1 MEHIRYEVEGRVGVI
16 TLDRT
21 EKANAVDQQTL
32 DELNESFEAA
42 AADREVRVI
51 VLRAEGKHFCAG
63 HDISA
68 SNEALGDGGDG
79 AGGADGAD
87 GGQKP
92 RSAVDW
98 QERGLQAIYEWE
110 TIHYLGYSRRWRD
123 IPKPTIAAVQG
134 QCIAGGLMLCWP
146 CDLIIA
152 ADNAKFSDPVV
163 RMGIGG
169 VEYHGHTWELGPR
182 KAKEMLFTAKPIAAD
197 EALALG
203 MVNRVVPLADLL
215 DETMALAHE
224 IAEMHPFGLAQ
235 AKRAVNQTMDIQGFY
250 NALQSVFDIHQ
261 RGHGNALSVSGY
273 PILVNLDQMK
283 GGSGASQG
291 KTGKAG

>member
-1 MEHIRYEVEGRVGVI
+1 MEHIRYEVEGRVGVL
-16 TLDRT
+16 TLART
-21 EKANAVDQQTL
+21 EKANAVDQQSL
-32 DELNESFEAA
+32 DEMNEAFEAA

-68 SNEALGDGGDG
+68 SNEALADGTDGGG
-79 AGGADGAD
+79 STR
-87 GGQKP
+87 P
-92 RSAVDW
+92 AVDW
-98 QERGLQAIYEWE
+98 QDRGLQAIYEWE
-110 TIHYLGYSRRWRD
+110 PVHYLGYSRRWRD
-123 IPKPTIAAVQG
+123 IPTPTIAAVQG

-146 CDLIIA
+146 CDLIVA
-152 ADNAKFSDPVV
+152 ADNARFSDPVV

-182 KAKEMLFTAKPIAAD
+182 KAKEMLFTAQQVTAE
-197 EALALG
+197 EALDLG
-203 MVNRVVPLADLL
+203 MVNRVVPLDDLL
-215 DETMALAHE
+215 AETMALAHE

-261 RGHGNALSVSGY
+261 TGHGNALSVSGY

-283 GGSGASQG
+283 DATGE
-291 KTGKAG
+291 KKGKAD

>member
-21 EKANAVDQQTL
+21 DKANAVDQQTL
-32 DELNESFEAA
+32 DEMNEAFEAA

-68 SNEALGDGGDG
+68 SNQAIGEG
-79 AGGADGAD
+79 AE
-87 GGQKP
+87 GQAP

-98 QERGLQAIYEWE
+98 QDRGLQAIYEWE

-146 CDLIIA
+146 CDLIVA
-152 ADNAKFSDPVV
+152 ADNARFSDPVV

-182 KAKEMLFTAKPIAAD
+182 KAKEMLFTARQFTAD
-197 EALALG
+197 EALDLG
-203 MVNRVVPLADLL
+203 MVNRVVPLDDLL

-235 AKRAVNQTMDIQGFY
+235 AKRAVNQTMDVQGFY
-250 NALQSVFDIHQ
+250 TALQSVFDIHQ
-261 RGHGNALSVSGY
+261 TGHGNALSVSGY

-283 GGSGASQG
+283 GGTGDKSDKSDGA
-291 KTGKAG
+291 A

>member
-1 MEHIRYEVEGRVGVI
+1 VI
-16 TLDRT
+16 TLDRA
-21 EKANAVDQQTL
+21 EKANAVDQQSL
-32 DELNESFEAA
+32 DEMNEAFEAA

-68 SNEALGDGGDG
+68 SNEALADGTDGGG
-79 AGGADGAD
+79 ST
-87 GGQKP
+87 
-92 RSAVDW
+92 RTAVDW
-98 QERGLQAIYEWE
+98 QDRGLQAIYEWE
-110 TIHYLGYSRRWRD
+110 TVHYLGYSRRWRD

-146 CDLIIA
+146 CDLIVA
-152 ADNAKFSDPVV
+152 ADNARFSDPVV

-182 KAKEMLFTAKPIAAD
+182 KAKEMLFTAQQVTAE
-197 EALALG
+197 EALDLG
-203 MVNRVVPLADLL
+203 MVNRVVPLDDLL
-215 DETMALAHE
+215 AETMALAHE

-261 RGHGNALSVSGY
+261 TGHGNALSVSGY

-283 GGSGASQG
+283 DATGE
-291 KTGKAG
+291 KKGKAD

>member
-1 MEHIRYEVEGRVGVI
+1 MDHIRYEVEGRVGVI

-21 EKANAVDQQTL
+21 EKANAVDQQSL
-32 DELNESFEAA
+32 DEMNEAFEAA
-42 AADREVRVI
+42 AVDREVRVI

-68 SNEALGDGGDG
+68 SNEAL
-79 AGGADGAD
+79 ADGAD
-87 GGQKP
+87 GG
-92 RSAVDW
+92 RATRAAVDW
-98 QERGLQAIYEWE
+98 QDRGLQAIYEWE
-110 TIHYLGYSRRWRD
+110 TVHYLGYSRRWRD

-146 CDLIIA
+146 CDLIVA
-152 ADNAKFSDPVV
+152 ADNARFSDPVV

-182 KAKEMLFTAKPIAAD
+182 KAKEMLFTAQQVTAE
-197 EALALG
+197 EALDLG
-203 MVNRVVPLADLL
+203 MVNRVVPLDDLL
-215 DETMALAHE
+215 EETMALAHE

-261 RGHGNALSVSGY
+261 TGHGNALSVSGY

-283 GGSGASQG
+283 DATGE
-291 KTGKAG
+291 KKGKAD